1 MTTTATMAATSSIL
15 ILAILAGSLLPS
27 GAQFAD
33 PPPPSNETMPDSITV
48 VDVGNDTTAVPE
60 EPVAE
65 MEGEYNQGVED
76 CIYADSPL
84 SRRQV
89 IADGYPTLWAA
100 AQASGLTDAPE
111 NISQKLTLFAP
122 TDEAFSKFFEENGL
136 SPEEVLANQP
146 LVLEVLTYH
155 AVPAVKDFESL
166 ASEPQDLPTLKE
178 GSMLTIGTNSTVVG
192 EASNATIAKGN
203 IWSCNA
209 VIHEIDTV
217 LLPQSAVD
225 ALTGGAP

>member
-1 MTTTATMAATSSIL
+1 MRRSGLLLHAKTRKKKKNKFGLRPLQENENTQPRTAITTTATMAATSSIL

-166 ASEPQDLPTLKE
+166 ASEPQVRTLPL
-178 GSMLTIGTNSTVVG
+178 SFLSF
-192 EASNATIAKGN
+192 
-203 IWSCNA
+203 
-209 VIHEIDTV
+209 
-217 LLPQSAVD
+217 LF
-225 ALTGGAP
+225 

>member
-1 MTTTATMAATSSIL
+1 MRKSGLLLHAKTRKKKKKVGLRPLQENTQPRTAMTTTATMAATSSIL

-60 EPVAE
+60 AE
-65 MEGEYNQGVED
+65 MEGGYNQGVED

-166 ASEPQDLPTLKE
+166 ASEPQVRTLPL
-178 GSMLTIGTNSTVVG
+178 SFLSF
-192 EASNATIAKGN
+192 
-203 IWSCNA
+203 
-209 VIHEIDTV
+209 
-217 LLPQSAVD
+217 LF
-225 ALTGGAP
+225 

>member
-1 MTTTATMAATSSIL
+1 MRRSGLLLHAKTREQKKKKFGLRPLQENENTQPRTAITTTATMAATSSIL

-166 ASEPQDLPTLKE
+166 ASEPQVRTLPL
-178 GSMLTIGTNSTVVG
+178 SFLSF
-192 EASNATIAKGN
+192 
-203 IWSCNA
+203 
-209 VIHEIDTV
+209 
-217 LLPQSAVD
+217 LF
-225 ALTGGAP
+225 

>member
-1 MTTTATMAATSSIL
+1 MRRSGLLHAKRNKKKVGFEAVTREREHPTAMTTTATMAATSSIL

-48 VDVGNDTTAVPE
+48 VGVGNDTTAVPE

-65 MEGEYNQGVED
+65 MEGGYNQGVED

-166 ASEPQDLPTLKE
+166 ASEPQVRTLPL
-178 GSMLTIGTNSTVVG
+178 SFLSF
-192 EASNATIAKGN
+192 
-203 IWSCNA
+203 
-209 VIHEIDTV
+209 
-217 LLPQSAVD
+217 LF
-225 ALTGGAP
+225 

>member
-60 EPVAE
+60 EPVGE

-84 SRRQV
+84 GARSSLTDTRRC
-89 IADGYPTLWAA
+89 GRR
-100 AQASGLTDAPE
+100 QASGLWTPRTSRRSSRSSPPRTRPSP
-111 NISQKLTLFAP
+111 NSSRRMVCLPKKSSP
-122 TDEAFSKFFEENGL
+122 T
-136 SPEEVLANQP
+136 SPLC
-146 LVLEVLTYH
+146 
-155 AVPAVKDFESL
+155 
-166 ASEPQDLPTLKE
+166 
-178 GSMLTIGTNSTVVG
+178 
-192 EASNATIAKGN
+192 
-203 IWSCNA
+203 WRC
-209 VIHEIDTV
+209 
-217 LLPQSAVD
+217 
-225 ALTGGAP
+225 

>member
-166 ASEPQDLPTLKE
+166 AIEPQVRTLPL
-178 GSMLTIGTNSTVVG
+178 SFLSF
-192 EASNATIAKGN
+192 
-203 IWSCNA
+203 
-209 VIHEIDTV
+209 
-217 LLPQSAVD
+217 LF
-225 ALTGGAP
+225 

>member
-48 VDVGNDTTAVPE
+48 VGVGNDTTAVPE

-65 MEGEYNQGVED
+65 MEGGYNQGVED

-166 ASEPQDLPTLKE
+166 ASEPQVRTLPL
-178 GSMLTIGTNSTVVG
+178 SFLSF
-192 EASNATIAKGN
+192 
-203 IWSCNA
+203 
-209 VIHEIDTV
+209 
-217 LLPQSAVD
+217 LF
-225 ALTGGAP
+225 

>member
-1 MTTTATMAATSSIL
+1 MQMRGSGQCKTRKKKKFGLRPLQENENTQPRTAITTTATMAATSSIL

-166 ASEPQDLPTLKE
+166 ASEPQVRTLPL
-178 GSMLTIGTNSTVVG
+178 SFLSF
-192 EASNATIAKGN
+192 
-203 IWSCNA
+203 
-209 VIHEIDTV
+209 
-217 LLPQSAVD
+217 LF
-225 ALTGGAP
+225 